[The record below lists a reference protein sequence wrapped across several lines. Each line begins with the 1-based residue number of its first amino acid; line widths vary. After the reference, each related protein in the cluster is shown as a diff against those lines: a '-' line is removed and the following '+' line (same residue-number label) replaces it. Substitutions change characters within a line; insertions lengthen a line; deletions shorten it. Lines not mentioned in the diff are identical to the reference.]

1 MPDVALPRLILAS
14 TSPYRRELLER
25 LGVAFEVLAPGV
37 EEKPHPEELPV
48 DRALRLALAKAEAV
62 AQRAPHAL
70 VIGSDQ
76 VASASGEVLGKAGTA
91 AAARAQLASLSG
103 ERARFFTA
111 CALLGPGGIRLM
123 HVDTTTVRF
132 RRLSAAEI
140 ERYVQREQ
148 PFDCAGSFK
157 VESLGIALLESVE
170 SEDPTGLIGLP
181 LIWLAAALRSAG
193 CAVP

>member
-1 MPDVALPRLILAS
+1 MPDLTPPRLILAS
-14 TSPYRRELLER
+14 SSPYRRALLER

-37 EEKPHPEELPV
+37 EEGAQSGELPV
-48 DRALRLALAKAEAV
+48 DGALRLALAKAEAV
-62 AQRAPHAL
+62 AQREPRAL

-76 VASASGEVLGKAGTA
+76 VAAASGGVLGKTGSAAG
-91 AAARAQLASLSG
+91 ARAQLAALSG

-111 CALLGPGGIRLM
+111 CALLGPGGIRLT

-148 PFDCAGSFK
+148 PLDCAGSFK

-181 LIWLAAALRSAG
+181 LIWLAAALRTAG
-193 CAVP
+193 CTVP

>member
-1 MPDVALPRLILAS
+1 MPDPAAPRLILAS

-25 LGVAFEVLAPGV
+25 LGLSFEVLAPGV
-37 EEKPHPEELPV
+37 DESEQPQELPV

-62 AQRAPHAL
+62 ARREPRAL

-76 VASASGEVLGKAGTA
+76 VAAAGGAVLGKPGSPAGC
-91 AAARAQLASLSG
+91 RAQLSALSG
-103 ERARFFTA
+103 ERARFFTG
-111 CALLGPGGIRLM
+111 CALLGPGGIRLT

-132 RRLSAAEI
+132 RRLEAAEI

-148 PFDCAGSFK
+148 PLGCAGSFK
-157 VESLGIALLESVE
+157 VESLGIALFESVE

-181 LIWLAAALRSAG
+181 LIWLAGALRSAG
-193 CAVP
+193 CAIP